1 MMGSKTKQTRE
12 DQRSYW
18 ETKLSQR
25 LSVLSERGMESEKIT
40 KDPGVRKI
48 RAKLRQTQGRLKA
61 IAESEKKAAEI
72 AQTKAEK
79 NAAPKKEKGK
89 KEKEQ
94 KKEPEL
100 SKRQQ
105 KKKKKKEGKDKT

>member
-1 MMGSKTKQTRE
+1 MGSKTKQTRE

-48 RAKLRQTQGRLKA
+48 RARLRQTQSRLKA
-61 IAESEKKAAEI
+61 IADSEKKAEEI
-72 AQTKAEK
+72 ARIKADK
-79 NAAPKKEKGK
+79 SAARKKEKGK